1 MPGHT
6 TNRRT
11 LSSRTTAGSYRAPVQ
26 GIVDFD
32 AFEKGFDSAFDIE
45 AFDREVPEWVKLD
58 QEIGA
63 SKFDSGTG
71 TPATGNFEG
80 QTENLHTDVLEQ
92 SMIDTYVKNNRTN
105 KYLKGNEED
114 KERALQDLE
123 ALKDFLAKKGTV
135 YTAIGDS
142 NTYDLELSKNAPVLD
157 ENGEAIIYKG
167 KNGKDVKL
175 TWGMMNSVHGKPDAK
190 YNRRIEQ
197 RSISKGGVDL
207 QPVIGEVITLGEGE
221 NAKEYFINY
230 SAINDEYISEHFKI
244 KYNHASNLAQ
254 ANKKITNPS
263 ANQKTKSTT
272 DVEILPGD
280 PEFEIGKTKT
290 KQEVTETISPDY
302 YDALEKLA
310 AEDAKRVFNFVDGVD
325 GIGYS
330 SAINQL
336 FNTNFTFSQ
345 DVIDKIKEEI
355 PSGEL
360 ENFNNFIK
368 QDRNTLTAKRLKTY
382 LTANQ
387 SSSPVLK
394 GANLLDL
401 YDDDGK
407 IGIKDVT
414 KKIKVIALQDWYA
427 ESVKYTN
434 APEAYRID
442 KDTNRAEKIKTS
454 LDEKETIRKRK
465 LEENKGGLSFNFGG
479 IGVDQNLYNVIS
491 ETDKFGRS
499 DDVAGTLF
507 FTKDLPTGDNQK
519 PRFDQE
525 MLVSV
530 NPSASGGKEKQV
542 IFNLNKGDNKPKFI
556 IYDFG
561 YSMAEDAPR
570 VYLDKEGNPV
580 EKGSRGAIE
589 VIPKTAQE
597 YVQSRFSSEANQNK
611 YSNTINEIYD
621 ARKKNFA
628 KKQNFMRNWRRNN
641 PSPQI
646 TGETDEDYKIRLK
659 QEELNAY
666 NEAVAALNQNQ

>member
-58 QEIGA
+58 QEIGV

-71 TPATGNFEG
+71 TPATGNFDG
-80 QTENLHTDVLEQ
+80 QTENLHPDVVEK
-92 SMIDTYVKNNRTN
+92 SMLNTYVKDKRAN

-123 ALKDFLAKKGTV
+123 SLNDYLTKKGTV
-135 YTAIGDS
+135 YTAIGNSD
-142 NTYDLELSKNAPVLD
+142 TYDLELSKNAPVLD

-207 QPVIGEVITLGEGE
+207 QPVTGEVITLGEGE

-230 SAINDEYISEHFKI
+230 SAINNVYINEHFKI
-244 KYNHASNLAQ
+244 KYNHASKLAE
-254 ANKKITNPS
+254 ANENIKNPS
-263 ANQKTKSTT
+263 ANQKTTSTK
-272 DVEILPGD
+272 DVQLLPGD
-280 PEFEIGKTKT
+280 EGYKPGLTQT
-290 KQEVTETISPDY
+290 RQEVTETISPDY
-302 YDALEKLA
+302 YNAQEQLA
-310 AEDAKRVFNFVDGVD
+310 AEEAAKAFNFVQGVS

-355 PSGEL
+355 PNDEL
-360 ENFNNFIK
+360 EKFNNFIK
-368 QDRNTLTAKRLKTY
+368 QDGNTLTAKRLKIY

-387 SSSPVLK
+387 SSSPALK
-394 GANLLDL
+394 GANFLDM
-401 YDDDGK
+401 YTGDDGRTN
-407 IGIKDVT
+407 KDVT

-434 APEAYRID
+434 APGAYRIN
-442 KDTNRAEKIKTS
+442 KDTNRAERIETF
-454 LDEKETIRKRK
+454 LDKKETIRKRK
-465 LEENKGGLSFNFGG
+465 LEENKGGFNITFAGG
-479 IGVDQNLYNVIS
+479 QKANQSLLEKIQNLLKRTDTTQNKTASIEAFVKGQQLNAPGLSSPIKVTDNMLTITYPTATGIATDQQSQGVGPNDPNFVQTDNQPVITINVPLS
-491 ETDKFGRS
+491 EEDGG
-499 DDVAGTLF
+499 GTKEFTYDLSN
-507 FTKDLPTGDNQK
+507 TKDIELFMKALYGTSSEGGTDDSLVYK
-519 PRFDQE
+519 PHIQ
-525 MLVSV
+525 
-530 NPSASGGKEKQV
+530 
-542 IFNLNKGDNKPKFI
+542 
-556 IYDFG
+556 
-561 YSMAEDAPR
+561 
-570 VYLDKEGNPV
+570 
-580 EKGSRGAIE
+580 
-589 VIPKTAQE
+589 
-597 YVQSRFSSEANQNK
+597 YVQNQRIL
-611 YSNTINEIYD
+611 S
-621 ARKKNFA
+621 
-628 KKQNFMRNWRRNN
+628 RRNRTQN
-641 PSPQI
+641 P
-646 TGETDEDYKIRLK
+646 LM
-659 QEELNAY
+659 
-666 NEAVAALNQNQ
+666 QN

>member
-230 SAINDEYISEHFKI
+230 SAINDEYIIEVKSRRIPHNKYKTLMFNYSKI
-244 KYNHASNLAQ
+244 
-254 ANKKITNPS
+254 
-263 ANQKTKSTT
+263 
-272 DVEILPGD
+272 
-280 PEFEIGKTKT
+280 
-290 KQEVTETISPDY
+290 
-302 YDALEKLA
+302 EKLEGYDTTKIA
-310 AEDAKRVFNFVDGVD
+310 IFVFNCSD
-325 GIGYS
+325 GIYYWEYDESEFTIGRGGRCDRGCNEYYTMAYVEVS
-330 SAINQL
+330 RL
-336 FNTNFTFSQ
+336 HPLTEPLTFN
-345 DVIDKIKEEI
+345 KEE
-355 PSGEL
+355 E
-360 ENFNNFIK
+360 E
-368 QDRNTLTAKRLKTY
+368 
-382 LTANQ
+382 
-387 SSSPVLK
+387 
-394 GANLLDL
+394 
-401 YDDDGK
+401 
-407 IGIKDVT
+407 
-414 KKIKVIALQDWYA
+414 
-427 ESVKYTN
+427 
-434 APEAYRID
+434 
-442 KDTNRAEKIKTS
+442 
-454 LDEKETIRKRK
+454 EKESCCDTIKK
-465 LEENKGGLSFNFGG
+465 KFNSH
-479 IGVDQNLYNVIS
+479 L
-491 ETDKFGRS
+491 
-499 DDVAGTLF
+499 
-507 FTKDLPTGDNQK
+507 QK
-519 PRFDQE
+519 EQ
-525 MLVSV
+525 
-530 NPSASGGKEKQV
+530 
-542 IFNLNKGDNKPKFI
+542 
-556 IYDFG
+556 
-561 YSMAEDAPR
+561 
-570 VYLDKEGNPV
+570 
-580 EKGSRGAIE
+580 
-589 VIPKTAQE
+589 
-597 YVQSRFSSEANQNK
+597 
-611 YSNTINEIYD
+611 
-621 ARKKNFA
+621 
-628 KKQNFMRNWRRNN
+628 
-641 PSPQI
+641 
-646 TGETDEDYKIRLK
+646 
-659 QEELNAY
+659 
-666 NEAVAALNQNQ
+666 